1 MWSYRDVRIPAAPA
15 PQKTLSLLVLFLPG
29 LLQGGGGG
37 GVVGREGTGRGRGS
51 VEVPLYTRLISIA
64 GLFKLPP
71 GGLT

>member
-37 GVVGREGTGRGRGS
+37 GVVGREAGGDRKG
-51 VEVPLYTRLISIA
+51 A
-64 GLFKLPP
+64 GLCRSASLYQVD
-71 GGLT
+71 